1 MINQYTEETQFDIE
15 EFPMAWVKPGEKTFI
30 SHARHVEHL
39 AKAQPL
45 VSING
50 TQLFVPPNVYHPGIG
65 LSSRFFVDA
74 LSGQPLMG
82 SVLDLGCGSG
92 FVGISVYRPGMN
104 LVLADIS
111 DTALASASENLRRLG
126 MTAEVVASDL
136 FQGVRG
142 RRFDAIL
149 FNPPLFDKD
158 IEHEAEIAL
167 CDSGGNLLARFL
179 ADAHDYLASHGKLYF
194 MASNLMNRSA
204 LLNGLKAYRYEI
216 VAATCDDQSEVS
228 RWIICATPGDPLAN
242 TREEPLHAAYISADM
257 A

>member
-1 MINQYTEETQFDIE
+1 MPDQYAETVEFDTK
-15 EFPMAWVKPGEKTFI
+15 EFPMAWVKPGTKTFA

-39 AKAQPL
+39 AEPQPP

-50 TQLFVPPNVYHPGIG
+50 TRIFVPPNVYHPGIG

-74 LSGQPLMG
+74 LSGQSLAG

-92 FVGISVYRPGMN
+92 FVGISVCRPGMN

-111 DTALASASENLRRLG
+111 DAALASASENLRRLG
-126 MTAEVVASDL
+126 VTAEVVASDL
-136 FQGVRG
+136 FQGLRG
-142 RRFDAIL
+142 RRFNTIL

-167 CDSGGNLLARFL
+167 CDSGGDLLARFL
-179 ADAHDYLASHGKLYF
+179 ADAQDYLAAYGKLYF
-194 MASNLMNRSA
+194 MASNLMNRRA

-228 RWIICATPGDPLAN
+228 RWVICATPA
-242 TREEPLHAAYISADM
+242 
-257 A
+257 